1 MAELTSIGFRPGNS
15 PLHRLDPRTKQ
26 ILLMALGLGALLGNE
41 AFMLLA
47 SALVALLLHMTGL
60 RFSTII
66 REIRYFL
73 YLLIFVFAVRV
84 ISLSDQYHLVI
95 SAEGFSEAILFCWR
109 LLLIVLMG
117 LLLVSTTRTSDI
129 RAAIIWFLK
138 PVPLINEKMAATM
151 VGLLVRFLPLILF
164 QAREIDDTMRARGI
178 ERRRNPLVRPV
189 RFSVALFR
197 RVFVRADELVET
209 MQARCYSE
217 HRTVAQLRF
226 SAADSW
232 AALLGLLV
240 LLPAFLP

>member
-1 MAELTSIGFRPGNS
+1 MAELTSIGFRTGTS
-15 PLHRLDPRTKQ
+15 VLHRLDPRTKQ
-26 ILLMALGLGALLGNE
+26 ILLMVFGLAALFGDERFL
-41 AFMLLA
+41 LLA
-47 SALVALLLHMTGL
+47 SALVALLLHKAGL
-60 RFSTII
+60 RASTIV
-66 REIRYFL
+66 RETRYFL
-73 YLLIFVFAVRV
+73 YLLIFVFAVRA
-84 ISLSDQYHLVI
+84 ISFTDQFHPVI
-95 SAEGFSEAILFCWR
+95 SAEGLSEALFFCWR

-138 PVPLINEKMAATM
+138 PLPLVDEKMAATM

-164 QAREIDDTMRARGI
+164 QAREIDEGMRARGI

-217 HRTVAQLRF
+217 QRTLPQLRF
-226 SAADSW
+226 SAADGW
-232 AALLGLLV
+232 AAGFGLLA
-240 LLPAFLP
+240 LLTAFLP

>member
-1 MAELTSIGFRPGNS
+1 MAELTSIGFRTGTS
-15 PLHRLDPRTKQ
+15 VLHRLDPRTKQ
-26 ILLMALGLGALLGNE
+26 ILLMVFGLAALFGDERFL
-41 AFMLLA
+41 LLA
-47 SALVALLLHMTGL
+47 SALVALLLRKAGL
-60 RFSTII
+60 RVSVIV
-66 REIRYFL
+66 RETRYFL
-73 YLLIFVFAVRV
+73 YLLIFVFAVRAISFTDQFYPV
-84 ISLSDQYHLVI
+84 ISP
-95 SAEGFSEAILFCWR
+95 EGLSEALFFCWR

-138 PVPLINEKMAATM
+138 PLPLVDEKMAATM

-164 QAREIDDTMRARGI
+164 QAREIDEGMRARGI

-217 HRTVAQLRF
+217 QRTLPQLRF
-226 SAADSW
+226 SAADGW
-232 AALLGLLV
+232 AAGFGLLA
-240 LLPAFLP
+240 LLTAFLP